1 MAQRYTL
8 VKGTISFP
16 LREGD
21 AYNFL
26 IKGIYVKHNSK
37 SLYKAHLDPFKTER
51 NIGESPLLMLLG
63 MDERCEILQAE
74 NRI

>member
-8 VKGTISFP
+8 LKRTISFP

-21 AYNFL
+21 TYNFL

-37 SLYKAHLDPFKTER
+37 SLYKAYLDPFKTER
-51 NIGESPLLMLLG
+51 NIKKSSLLMLSG
-63 MDERCEILQAE
+63 MDEKCEILQLK
-74 NRI
+74 I